1 MEIPKLFCVF
11 HFLKLS
17 VLNYKCLNHLWIQH
31 KNFYWQKEFREI
43 IFFSDRKVKY
53 FIYIVCSSVWQL
65 GTVKFFLW
73 GLFLLFWFWKY
84 DFHFIMFQWICL
96 TIVSPL
102 RKEIEEVNAGL
113 RRIGSEETEIGGQ
126 DPCPVHE
133 QIFASQNYPLFW
145 NFNHIH
151 SE

>member
-1 MEIPKLFCVF
+1 MEISILFCVF

-53 FIYIVCSSVWQL
+53 FIYIVCSSVWHL

-84 DFHFIMFQWICL
+84 DFHFKMFQWICL